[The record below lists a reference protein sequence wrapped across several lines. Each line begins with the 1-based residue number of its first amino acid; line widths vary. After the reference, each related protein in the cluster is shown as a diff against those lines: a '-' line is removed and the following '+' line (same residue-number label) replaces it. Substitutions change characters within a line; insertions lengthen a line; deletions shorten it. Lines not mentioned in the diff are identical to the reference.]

1 MLNSKKIA
9 LYYCNLIAILLLYT
23 GCTQE
28 QAVPVVIDFEIAIIN
43 EDYSIPVT
51 VKVLNKTVGA
61 DAYSWSFVGADRES
75 STDRNPGALVYNNKG
90 EYTIRLDASNKDG
103 SADSK
108 EVTFSIDAAV
118 EVAFDAEIQTNNF
131 APASVLITNNTKG
144 ATTYNW
150 TFAGGTPETS
160 TEEQPGTVVFN
171 EPGDHLI
178 TLVVGNGKETHQLEK
193 IITVADGLVAD
204 FDWEVA
210 FQDDD
215 LQIPVTLTMQNNS
228 TGVLTYS
235 WTFTNATPST
245 STEENPTVTFNA
257 EGTQTLTLTVSNG
270 KESKSISKTIELLAD
285 TNIRTLTDI
294 KFGINTAHNNNAI
307 GAFYSATTREIYTKE
322 ELGAIDGS
330 LIDIV
335 FFGLGEDFTFN
346 KFVSPDDL
354 STTTFPALA
363 NAQNTR
369 IINSQE
375 QCGCSTLLTV
385 AEFDAMVDD
394 SVLSN
399 LTVTETNGGSQ
410 HFTDATVPRIVLFT
424 TADGRNGAIKI
435 KEYVKD
441 GQASYILTDIKIQ
454 KNNL

>member
-1 MLNSKKIA
+1 MA
-9 LYYCNLIAILLLYT
+9 
-23 GCTQE
+23 
-28 QAVPVVIDFEIAIIN
+28 
-43 EDYSIPVT
+43 
-51 VKVLNKTVGA
+51 
-61 DAYSWSFVGADRES
+61 
-75 STDRNPGALVYNNKG
+75 
-90 EYTIRLDASNKDG
+90 
-103 SADSK
+103 
-108 EVTFSIDAAV
+108 
-118 EVAFDAEIQTNNF
+118 
-131 APASVLITNNTKG
+131 
-144 ATTYNW
+144 
-150 TFAGGTPETS
+150 
-160 TEEQPGTVVFN
+160 
-171 EPGDHLI
+171 
-178 TLVVGNGKETHQLEK
+178 
-193 IITVADGLVAD
+193 AD
-204 FDWEVA
+204 FDWEVS

-235 WTFTNATPST
+235 WTFSNATPST
-245 STEENPTVTFNA
+245 STEENPTVTFTA

-270 KESKSISKTIELLAD
+270 KESKSISKTIELVAD
-285 TNIRTLTDI
+285 TNIRSLTDV
-294 KFGINTAHNNNAI
+294 KFGINTAHNNNTI
-307 GAFYSATTREIYTKE
+307 GTFYSATTREIYNKE

-363 NAQNTR
+363 NARNTR

-385 AEFDAMVDD
+385 AEFDTMTDD
-394 SVLSN
+394 SILSS

-454 KNNL
+454 KQ

>member
-1 MLNSKKIA
+1 MLHPKKIVF
-9 LYYCNLIAILLLYT
+9 YCLNAIAMLLLCT
-23 GCTQE
+23 ACTQE
-28 QAVPVVIDFEIAIIN
+28 QAVPVAIDFEIAIVN

-61 DAYSWSFVGADRES
+61 DSYSWSFVGADRES
-75 STDRNPGALVYNNKG
+75 STDRNPGALVYTTLG
-90 EYTIRLDASNKDG
+90 EYTIRLDAANKDG
-103 SADSK
+103 SAESK
-108 EVTFSIDAAV
+108 EVTFNLDAAV

-193 IITVADGLVAD
+193 TITVADGLVAD

-228 TGVLTYS
+228 TGVLTYN

-245 STEENPTVTFNA
+245 STDENPTVTFTA

-285 TNIRTLTDI
+285 TNIRSLTDV
-294 KFGINTAHNNNAI
+294 KFGINTAHNNNTI
-307 GAFYSATTREIYTKE
+307 GAFYSATTREIYNKE
-322 ELGAIDGS
+322 TLAAIDGS

-335 FFGLGEDFTFN
+335 LFGLGEDFSFN

-375 QCGCSTLLTV
+375 QCGCTTLLTV
-385 AEFDAMVDD
+385 AQFDAITDD
-394 SVLSN
+394 SVLN
-399 LTVTETNGGSQ
+399 GLTVTETNGGSQ

-454 KNNL
+454 KQ